1 MHEQD
6 AFVQSVATKISEH
19 GWASTAT
26 AVLEVGQPLAFLG
39 GQALWVAQ
47 PALSLF
53 FDQETIRQFAQL
65 LEDPTAVEAL
75 VQQLTQQE
83 MTTNR

>member
-6 AFVQSVATKISEH
+6 AFVQSVATKLSER

-26 AVLEVGQPLAFLG
+26 AVLEVGRPLAFLG

>member
-1 MHEQD
+1 MPM
-6 AFVQSVATKISEH
+6 
-19 GWASTAT
+19 AT

-47 PALSLF
+47 PALSLL
-53 FDQETIRQFAQL
+53 FDQETIRQLALL

-83 MTTNR
+83 MTTN